1 MQWYFS
7 PTSTYPCFSAVVPLV
22 LVVLSQ
28 SSRLHL
34 SFPLTG
40 PSESMGTWENPGNF
54 HRKFWFFPVI
64 ICFIQKK
71 IAWVLVK
78 WRLYPHHIFQTS
90 LRPCL
95 EYSGMGQMGKPANGL
110 RHMTSQKKNVL
121 RTSWLALNITICI
134 EHVDMYCTITIFS
147 GQTGQWFGRP
157 LLLLYNTWHQTAAA
171 NRRPAAGP
179 FKIASKFKIWIV
191 GWTFK
196 LK

>member
-1 MQWYFS
+1 MHFIASKKGPGS
-7 PTSTYPCFSAVVPLV
+7 PGTFKKSLRLFGPRIVRVSRSRP
-22 LVVLSQ
+22 VLSLP
-28 SSRLHL
+28 RT
-34 SFPLTG
+34 FPG
-40 PSESMGTWENPGNF
+40 PSRDLRGQDSPAGNLPTI
-54 HRKFWFFPVI
+54 FF
-64 ICFIQKK
+64 
-71 IAWVLVK
+71 
-78 WRLYPHHIFQTS
+78 RLP

-171 NRRPAAGP
+171 NRRTAATDAGP
-179 FKIASKFKIWIV
+179 FKIASKFKI
-191 GWTFK
+191 
-196 LK
+196 